1 MATKLTSKILDAEPP
16 PQKGATTLW
25 DDEIKG
31 FGARVYAPTKR
42 SPEGA
47 RSFFL
52 NYRVDGVE
60 RRITIGDHPTWSVTA
75 ARAKAKELRKLI
87 DGGEDPTA
95 QKRERREAPTIKDL
109 KDRYVTDHLPKKAA
123 NDSKGRRND
132 ELRMLDLIGEA
143 LGWQTKVADVH
154 AGDAEDMH
162 KRLTEE
168 RGPVRANRVLAIASK
183 AFSLSQKPLPGETKP
198 WRDAAAGNPCKGVE
212 RNAEEG
218 KERFF
223 SEAEIAA
230 LSDALSAQEDR
241 ASADCL
247 RFIMMTGCRPGEA
260 MKSSWP
266 LYCLNNCAR
275 DASRTIRTYSPARSS
290 ARRSRRSGPFGMRC
304 ATARQ
309 SRFGDQ
315 ATPRSPRLST
325 RSRARNSGYRRSR
338 SASKPL
344 KSLASPCQLD
354 SLTRV
359 PTTCGT
365 RSRASVPAVDLP
377 CRSLAG
383 CWATHSRGRRS
394 GMRISPTIR
403 SVRPPT
409 RSAVQSRTRASR
421 ARRWYR

>member
-123 NDSKGRRND
+123 NDSKGPRND

-260 MKSSWP
+260 MKSSW
-266 LYCLNNCAR
+266 AQM
-275 DASRTIRTYSPARSS
+275 DAEP
-290 ARRSRRSGPFGMRC
+290 GFWVK
-304 ATARQ
+304 
-309 SRFGDQ
+309 
-315 ATPRSPRLST
+315 
-325 RSRARNSGYRRSR
+325 R
-338 SASKPL
+338 SAHTKQR
-344 KSLASPCQLD
+344 K
-354 SLTRV
+354 V
-359 PTTCGT
+359 H
-365 RSRASVPAVDLP
+365 RAP
-377 CRSLAG
+377 
-383 CWATHSRGRRS
+383 
-394 GMRISPTIR
+394 
-403 SVRPPT
+403 
-409 RSAVQSRTRASR
+409 
-421 ARRWYR
+421 